1 MHVSTPTAYHHLRAR
16 LHLALGLNAVII
28 VGEFAGGWLLNSMGL
43 MSDAGHNL
51 VDQGRCFSLCTP
63 IS

>member
-1 MHVSTPTAYHHLRAR
+1 MTVLASYEHLRAR

-28 VGEFAGGWLLNSMGL
+28 AAEFGGGWLLNSIGL

-51 VDQGRCFSLCTP
+51 VDQGSLFLE
-63 IS
+63 IGRAHV